1 MHTKICAS
9 AVKIYLFF
17 LFISLLAVS
26 GCGLDVEFGG
36 GLGTDDVAKNEVV
49 TGFIEEIIPSIGE
62 DTNVVVRASVVK
74 DETVFCCEDTTTVRN
89 DFRVEGDLDP
99 KVELEFLENGDSS
112 LGTITIPVFPGA
124 VIDIQDITIED
135 KFPKDDYY
143 INIGLEGQ
151 VDLKNCVDDSSPRGT
166 MRVGISSEGNET
178 EVTVNLT
185 SATDIERGDE
195 EDLPCEE
202 IVEGRKVKV
211 DGKLRRDETVE
222 AELVEIL

>member
-1 MHTKICAS
+1 MHTKTRAS

-17 LFISLLAVS
+17 LFISLFAVS
-26 GCGLDVEFGG
+26 GCRLDVDFGG
-36 GLGTDDVAKNEVV
+36 GTGNENVEKNEVI
-49 TGFIEEIIPSIGE
+49 TGFIEEIIPDIGE
-62 DTNVVVRASVVK
+62 DSNIVVKASVVK
-74 DETVFCCEDTTTVRN
+74 DETVFCCENTTSVR
-89 DFRVEGDLDP
+89 DPFRVEGDLDP
-99 KVELEFLENGDSS
+99 KVELEFLEDGTSS

-151 VDLKNCVDDSSPRGT
+151 VDSKNCVDDSSPRGT
-166 MRVGISSEGNET
+166 IKVKISSGDNET
-178 EVTVNLT
+178 EVTANLT
-185 SATDIERGDE
+185 SATEIKRGDE

-202 IVEGRKVKV
+202 IVEGRKVEI
-211 DGKLRRDETVE
+211 DGKLRRDETIQ